1 MKIWKPSLPVL
12 LGIALV
18 LIVAAAHHVQGKRER
33 EICGQLAQDV
43 AAGTLPLD
51 RYMATR
57 CKAALLSADILP

>member
-1 MKIWKPSLPVL
+1 MRIGKPSLPVL

-18 LIVAAAHHVQGKRER
+18 LIVIAAHHVHGRRDR
-33 EICGQLAQDV
+33 EICARLAQDV

-57 CKAALLSADILP
+57 CKAALLPADILP